1 VDCNELNN
9 LIASYE
15 QKFKHIKTN
24 NTRAFSEDSVSK
36 IELL

>member
-1 VDCNELNN
+1 VDCNGLNN

-15 QKFKHIKTN
+15 QKFKHIKAN